1 MVKGGKLKGYCQTRW
16 MTACDCVSSVLR
28 CEEALKNVA
37 NNNLNYLKQNIKE
50 IIMRRFFMDIE
61 ELQLI
66 LKPIKE
72 AIKYLEMKNA
82 TLADCFLQL
91 IKLSYSIK
99 SLSETHTTF
108 RQQCIKAFNKRW
120 MQFNFRLYMLAYLLH
135 PLYRGTYLI
144 K

>member
-1 MVKGGKLKGYCQTRW
+1 
-16 MTACDCVSSVLR
+16 
-28 CEEALKNVA
+28 
-37 NNNLNYLKQNIKE
+37 
-50 IIMRRFFMDIE
+50 MDIE

-120 MQFNFRLYMLAYLLH
+120 IQFDFRLYMLAYLLH